1 MWKAENLKIRLFG
14 PFWPKSR
21 LFRQKEDQFRS
32 IFSKRSDIRPRSDKG
47 DLLGDLGDL
56 EEAVGGDVV
65 PHEVEAVG
73 GGEGAAHGWC
83 PAPGPGR
90 SPVLRPVGAYGPA
103 FSPA

>member
-1 MWKAENLKIRLFG
+1 MLCCILGRARYCFLLCAEGLKGEKIT
-14 PFWPKSR
+14 
-21 LFRQKEDQFRS
+21 
-32 IFSKRSDIRPRSDKG
+32 IFLKRSDIRPRSDKG

-90 SPVLRPVGAYGPA
+90 SPVLRPVGAHGPA